1 MNKTKRVQP
10 ANDLQ
15 TLLQEEATPTEPEPT
30 ASKPEPTASKPERKS
45 QTAPSREGKKQVC
58 AHINKKAFHQLHIL
72 RLERDT
78 SIEQL
83 VIEGLNA
90 LFTMHDKPPIA

>member
-1 MNKTKRVQP
+1 MNQPKNKLSQLLKTD
-10 ANDLQ
+10 NTD
-15 TLLQEEATPTEPEPT
+15 ETPESEP
-30 ASKPEPTASKPERKS
+30 KQSKPERKS

-90 LFTMHDKPPIA
+90 LFTLHDKPPIA

>member
-1 MNKTKRVQP
+1 MNQPKNKLSQLLKTD
-10 ANDLQ
+10 NTD
-15 TLLQEEATPTEPEPT
+15 ETPEPEP
-30 ASKPEPTASKPERKS
+30 KQSKPERKRH
-45 QTAPSREGKKQVC
+45 TAPSREGKKQVC

-90 LFTMHDKPPIA
+90 LFTLHDKPPIA

>member
-1 MNKTKRVQP
+1 MNQP
-10 ANDLQ
+10 KNKLSQ
-15 TLLQEEATPTEPEPT
+15 LLETGNTDETPEPEPT
-30 ASKPEPTASKPERKS
+30 VAKPERKS
-45 QTAPSREGKKQVC
+45 QTAPSRKDKKQVC

-83 VIEGLNA
+83 IIEGLNA
-90 LFTMHDKPPIA
+90 LFTKHDKPPIA

>member
-1 MNKTKRVQP
+1 MNQPKNKLSQLLKTD
-10 ANDLQ
+10 NTD
-15 TLLQEEATPTEPEPT
+15 ETPEPEP
-30 ASKPEPTASKPERKS
+30 KQSKPERKRH
-45 QTAPSREGKKQVC
+45 TAPSREGKKQVC

-90 LFTMHDKPPIA
+90 LFTMPDKPPIA